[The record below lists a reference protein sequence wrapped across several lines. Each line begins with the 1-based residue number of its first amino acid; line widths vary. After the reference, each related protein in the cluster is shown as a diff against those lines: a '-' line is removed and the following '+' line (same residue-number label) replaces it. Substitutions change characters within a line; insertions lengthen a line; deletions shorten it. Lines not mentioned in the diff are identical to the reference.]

1 MKVATVLEKRR
12 HQWAELETFC
22 DALEKRG
29 KVAASASGT
38 HQGSQ
43 GIARFATLYRSACA
57 DLALADAYQLPPSTV
72 TYLHRLIARSH
83 NQLYRANR
91 FEPSRWADMMFY
103 DAPQQIFADPCV
115 KIASIVFFGLFAL
128 AMYMGR
134 NDVLFPG
141 FVEAIIGSAGI
152 EQMEESFEQ
161 PLNGSLDHYV
171 PMAGFYIMHNTGIGL
186 RCFVFGLLI
195 LPCLYVLSFNAIH
208 LGASFGYMARPDA
221 IGGDNFFHFVTAHG
235 PFELTAI
242 ALAGGAGLRLGVGFF
257 HTCGLMRMESLRESA
272 IRAVPIMAAS
282 AALFCLAAF
291 TEGFL
296 SPSPAPYIVK
306 AAWAVLSSGLISFYF
321 VVLGFPRDAFAASPP
336 ANDGQPSPFG
346 FDDPPESVESQ
357 IDVPRS
363 KMITSGSGGPSD
375 AT

>member
-1 MKVATVLEKRR
+1 MNVAALLENRR
-12 HQWAELETFC
+12 DQWAELELFC

-29 KVAASASGT
+29 KVSASMAANY
-38 HQGSQ
+38 QGSQ
-43 GIARFATLYRSACA
+43 GIARFSALYRSACA
-57 DLALADAYQLPPSTV
+57 DLALADAYQLPPATV

-91 FEPSRWADMMFY
+91 FEPARWVDMMFY

-161 PLNGSLDHYV
+161 PLSGSLNHYV

-195 LPCLYVLSFNAIH
+195 LPCLYVLSFNAIY
-208 LGASFGYMARPDA
+208 LGAAFGYMARPDA
-221 IGGDNFFHFVTAHG
+221 VGGDNFFHFVTAHG

-257 HTCGLMRMESLRESA
+257 RTCGLMRMESLRESA
-272 IRAVPIMAAS
+272 MRAVPIMAAS
-282 AALFCLAAF
+282 AALFCMAAF

-321 VVLGFPRDAFAASPP
+321 VVLGFPRDAFTRTPT

-346 FDDPPESVESQ
+346 FEDPPEL
-357 IDVPRS
+357 
-363 KMITSGSGGPSD
+363 TGSGGPND
-375 AT
+375 AA